1 VRRHGPDDRCFYR
14 GYSIPSIEIDMMPG
28 GFTMGKHD
36 TQEHKD
42 GYTGP
47 HRFTMDGWISAAP
60 FERYLHME
68 IVSARDG
75 KATLKMPFLIDLAQG
90 AGIMHGGAVL
100 SLADTAVVMAIK
112 SLLPPGTHFGTT
124 SVEAEF
130 LYPVK
135 QGVVTAEARV
145 VDRED
150 RTIRGR
156 ATVFNEEG
164 RAVLEFRSTF
174 KVARDSAIRDVTFT
188 GP

>member
-1 VRRHGPDDRCFYR
+1 
-14 GYSIPSIEIDMMPG
+14 
-28 GFTMGKHD
+28 MGKHD

-112 SLLPPGTHFGTT
+112 VLRPGPISGPHRWRRSFSIRSSRG
-124 SVEAEF
+124 SSRQR
-130 LYPVK
+130 P
-135 QGVVTAEARV
+135 GSWTAR
-145 VDRED
+145 
-150 RTIRGR
+150 
-156 ATVFNEEG
+156 
-164 RAVLEFRSTF
+164 
-174 KVARDSAIRDVTFT
+174 T
-188 GP
+188 GPSGAGQPCSTKRAEQCWNFGLPSR

>member
-1 VRRHGPDDRCFYR
+1 MV
-14 GYSIPSIEIDMMPG
+14 PG
-28 GFTMGKHD
+28 GITMGEHD

-47 HRFTMDGWISAAP
+47 HRFAMDGWISAAP
-60 FERYLHME
+60 FERHLHME

-135 QGVVTAEARV
+135 QGVVTAEAQV

-164 RAVLEFRSTF
+164 RPVLEFRSTF
-174 KVARDSAIRDVTFT
+174 RIARDSAIRDVSFT
-188 GP
+188 EP